1 MNVFSTLFNNK
12 SKACVCKD
20 AKCSF
25 MCYLTRQA
33 QKVHLSRLHRAPCP
47 NISENSG
54 KHFILQGRRLMETDK
69 ISKSLMLP
77 AAKIAS
83 Q

>member
-1 MNVFSTLFNNK
+1 MQRCKMPIYVLSYSSSTK
-12 SKACVCKD
+12 K
-20 AKCSF
+20 
-25 MCYLTRQA
+25 Y
-33 QKVHLSRLHRAPCP
+33 HLSRLLRAPCP

-54 KHFILQGRRLMETDK
+54 KHFILQGRRLMEIDK
-69 ISKSLMLP
+69 INKPLMLP

>member
-1 MNVFSTLFNNK
+1 MSFQLFSTIRVKLVYAKMQN
-12 SKACVCKD
+12 AHLCVILLVKH
-20 AKCSF
+20 KK
-25 MCYLTRQA
+25 Y
-33 QKVHLSRLHRAPCP
+33 HLSRLHRAPCP

-54 KHFILQGRRLMETDK
+54 KHFILQGRRLTETDK
-69 ISKSLMLP
+69 INKSLMLP

>member
-1 MNVFSTLFNNK
+1 MSFQLFSTIRVKL
-12 SKACVCKD
+12 VY
-20 AKCSF
+20 AKMQMLIYVLS
-25 MCYLTRQA
+25 YSSST
-33 QKVHLSRLHRAPCP
+33 KKYHLSRLHRAPCP

-69 ISKSLMLP
+69 INKSLMLP